1 MLKLSS
7 GRRKMA
13 LTEKQINLD
22 NSVVDGTPSENHSL
36 QKICMEILRLR
47 DDHGNYNKD
56 QMDDINVSQNL
67 KPEATSNNHV
77 LR

>member
-1 MLKLSS
+1 
-7 GRRKMA
+7 MA

-22 NSVVDGTPSENHSL
+22 NSVVDGTPSEDHGL

-56 QMDDINVSQNL
+56 QMDDINVS
-67 KPEATSNNHV
+67 
-77 LR
+77 

>member
-1 MLKLSS
+1 MV
-7 GRRKMA
+7 

-47 DDHGNYNKD
+47 DDHGNSTKIRW
-56 QMDDINVSQNL
+56 MISMLV
-67 KPEATSNNHV
+67 KI
-77 LR
+77 